1 MKIRAEQLQGHL
13 KKPLLP
19 VYVISGDEPLL
30 AQECADALRIAAR
43 AQGFTERELFH
54 FEGSPHTFD
63 WNPVINESNSM
74 SLFSDKKIL
83 EVRIPNSKPGDKG
96 SKALAEICANP
107 NPDNLLLVIL
117 SKLEKGAQ
125 NSKWMK
131 TLEAAGAHIQ
141 VWPVDANQMPRWIG
155 QRLKAANIN
164 ANQEAVQILADRVE
178 GNLLAAVQEI
188 EKLKLLAPE
197 GTLDGTTMSSV
208 VTDSSRYNVFEFV
221 DKILLGDAQSAARSL
236 RGLENEGTEAI
247 PLLWAIT
254 RELRILVKAS
264 ELVASGEKADWAL
277 KKSGVWDKRMP
288 LFRGAL
294 KRLRPA
300 HLRMLLR
307 QAGAIDRGIK
317 GMRRNADVWD
327 ELATLVLSFAGSQT
341 LQPSNIKVLLQN

>member
-1 MKIRAEQLQGHL
+1 MKIYPEKLQAHL
-13 KKPLLP
+13 KNPLMP

-30 AQECADALRIAAR
+30 SQECADAIRIAAR
-43 AQGFTERELFH
+43 KQGFTERELFH
-54 FEGSPHTFD
+54 FEGNPQHFD
-63 WNPVINESNSM
+63 WDPVINECNSL

-83 EVRIPNSKPGDKG
+83 ELRIPGSKPGDKG
-96 SKALAEICANP
+96 SKALAEILANP
-107 NPDNLLLVIL
+107 NPDNLLLIIF
-117 SKLEKGAQ
+117 SKLDKGASK
-125 NSKWMK
+125 SKWLK

-155 QRLKAANIN
+155 QRLRAANIN

-197 GTLDGTTMSSV
+197 GAVDGTTMSSV
-208 VTDSSRYNVFEFV
+208 VTDSARYNIFEFV
-221 DKILLGDAQSAARSL
+221 DKILLGDAQSAAKSL

-264 ELVASGEKADWAL
+264 ERVASGEKADWAL

-317 GMRRNADVWD
+317 GMRNADVWD
-327 ELATLVLSFAGSQT
+327 EMATLVLSFAGSQT

>member
-30 AQECADALRIAAR
+30 AQECADAIRVAAH
-43 AQGFTERELFH
+43 ANGFSGRELFH
-54 FEGSPHTFD
+54 FEGNALHFD
-63 WNPVINESNSM
+63 WNPLVNEANSL

-83 EVRIPNSKPGDKG
+83 EVRIPGSKPGDKG

-117 SKLEKGAQ
+117 SKLEKAAQ

-141 VWPVDANQMPRWIG
+141 VWPVDANKMPSWIS

-164 ANQEAVQILADRVE
+164 ANQEAVQILAERVE

-197 GTLDGTTMSSV
+197 GTVDGITMSSV
-208 VTDSSRYNVFEFV
+208 VSDSARYNIFEFV
-221 DKILLGDAQSAARSL
+221 DKILIGDAQSAARSL
-236 RGLENEGTEAI
+236 RGLENEGTDAI
-247 PLLWAIT
+247 PLLWAVT
-254 RELRILVKAS
+254 RELRILIKAS
-264 ELVASGEKADWAL
+264 ELITSGEKSDWAL
-277 KKSGVWDKRMP
+277 KKSGVWEKRLP
-288 LFRGAL
+288 LFRAAL

-317 GMRRNADVWD
+317 GMRKADVWD
-327 ELATLVLSFAGSQT
+327 EMATLVLSFAGSQT
-341 LQPSNIKVLLQN
+341 LQPSNIKILLQN